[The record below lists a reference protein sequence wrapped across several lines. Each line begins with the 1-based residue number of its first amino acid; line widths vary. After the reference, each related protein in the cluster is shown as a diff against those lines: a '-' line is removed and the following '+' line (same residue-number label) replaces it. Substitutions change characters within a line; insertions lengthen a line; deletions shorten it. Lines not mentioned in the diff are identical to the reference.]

1 MIIVLANILKSRL
14 TYMNTNKI
22 INSTI
27 ASLFVVLITFLAIVF
42 LVKINVYES
51 YLFQKQDETIYLN
64 LDKNAELVKF
74 IEKKKAKYLI
84 GYYKN
89 NANALKFIIEDSDNN
104 GLIKISNQ
112 SIDENIGTISFYLGK
127 THLYDHLIKSVNL

>member
-1 MIIVLANILKSRL
+1 
-14 TYMNTNKI
+14 MNTNKI